1 MPKNI
6 SNTEEISI
14 ILNDINLTAPVG
26 GNKINIYCEDARAVS
41 FLRYVLTDALSVNL
55 DLFMTFI
62 DINLGQSNYIQLAEK
77 MEVDALP
84 SADAVIAE
92 DDVNSIQKYILCG
105 L

>member
-62 DINLGQSNYIQLAEK
+62 DINLG
-77 MEVDALP
+77 
-84 SADAVIAE
+84 
-92 DDVNSIQKYILCG
+92 
-105 L
+105 